1 MPEIRVKRVYEPA
14 SPGDGTRVLVDRLWP
29 RGLTAEKVQAALWL
43 KEAAPSNALRQRFH
57 HDVER
62 WDDFRLA
69 YFAELDANPE
79 PVAQLLG
86 FARQGTLTLL
96 FGAKDEEHNQAQVLR
111 EYLLK
116 HG

>member
-1 MPEIRVKRVYEPA
+1 MLDIRVKRVYEPV

-43 KEAAPSNALRQRFH
+43 KEAAPSNALRQMFH

-62 WDDFRLA
+62 WDDFRAA

-79 PVAQLLG
+79 PVAQLLEL
-86 FARQGTLTLL
+86 ARQGTLTLL
-96 FGAKDEEHNQAQVLR
+96 YSARDEEHNQAQVLR

>member
-1 MPEIRVKRVYEPA
+1 
-14 SPGDGTRVLVDRLWP
+14 VDRLWP
-29 RGLTAEKVQAALWL
+29 RGLTTEKVQAVLWL
-43 KEAAPSNALRQRFH
+43 KEAAPSNALRQMFH

-62 WDDFRLA
+62 WDDFRAA
-69 YFAELDANPE
+69 YFAELDANPA

-96 FGAKDEEHNQAQVLR
+96 YSARDEEHNQAQALR
-111 EYLLK
+111 EYLLQ